1 MTSPNLKEMD
11 RLQKQM
17 EHEIGALYTSLIDSW
32 NKRDARAYAALFAE
46 DGSIVGFDGS
56 MIDGR
61 AQIERHLAEI
71 FSSHPT
77 ASYVTKVIE
86 IRWLAVNA
94 ALLRAVAG
102 MVPPGQNE
110 LHPDRT
116 AVQSLVAVFSQP
128 PWRISL
134 FQNTPAQFHG
144 RPDDRERLNGELRE
158 ILRRKPPGR

>member
-11 RLQKQM
+11 RLRKQM
-17 EHEIGALYTSLIDSW
+17 ERELGALYASLIDSW
-32 NKRDARAYAALFAE
+32 NKRNAHAYAALFAE

-56 MIDGR
+56 MVDGR
-61 AQIERHLAEI
+61 DEIERHLSGI
-71 FSSHPT
+71 FSSHAT
-77 ASYVTKVIE
+77 ASYVTKVTE

-102 MVPPGQNE
+102 MVPPGQSE

-116 AVQSLVAVFSQP
+116 AVQSLIAVYHQP
-128 PWRISL
+128 PWQIAL

-144 RPDDRERLNGELRE
+144 RPEHRERLNDELRE
-158 ILRRKPPGR
+158 ILKRQTR